1 MISNPKSKPLKAF
14 FHNKE
19 LFSAKKIDKDQKI
32 ISRLVITDRYKILLP
47 DYGNIE
53 INLPPL
59 HKSFYILMLRYPE
72 GIRFKEL
79 SNFRNELIE
88 IYKHVGNRSDIDQI
102 KKSITELTDNRSNSV
117 NEKCSRIK
125 AAFLLHMED
134 AIAQNYYISGS
145 RSQPKRIKLQS
156 DLIQFYQKP

>member
-1 MISNPKSKPLKAF
+1 MTEEFMISNPKSKPLKAF
-14 FHNKE
+14 FHLKG
-19 LFSAKKIDKDQKI
+19 LFGSKKIYKDQKI

-59 HKSFYILMLRYPE
+59 HKSFYILMLRYPA

-79 SNFRNELIE
+79 SNYRKELIE
-88 IYKHVGNRSDIDQI
+88 IYKQVGNRSDSDQI
-102 KKSITELTDNRSNSV
+102 KKSVTQLTDNRSDSV

-125 AAFLLHMED
+125 SAFL
-134 AIAQNYYISGS
+134 S
-145 RSQPKRIKLQS
+145 
-156 DLIQFYQKP
+156 